1 MLTRWDPFS
10 ELVSMREAM
19 NRLFE
24 ESFVRPGW
32 LGREAGA
39 RAVLPYDLLERGDTV
54 ELRVALPGV
63 DPNRLEV
70 TVDQGVL
77 TIKGERRFYSEDEE
91 RQYTWHVRG
100 LPSGPFQ
107 FAVALPTAVNAEEA
121 QASYQHGVL
130 TIRLPKAEHV
140 RPKQIAIRSE
150 RAPEV
155 IEGTAR

>member
-10 ELVSMREAM
+10 ELISMREAM

-32 LGREAGA
+32 LWRETGA
-39 RAVLPYDLLERGDTV
+39 RATLPYDLLERADAV

-70 TVDQGVL
+70 TVNQGVL
-77 TIKGERRFYSEDEE
+77 TLKGERRFYTEDEE

-100 LPSGPFQ
+100 LPTGAFQ
-107 FAVALPTAVNAEEA
+107 LAVTLPTDVNAEEA
-121 QASYQHGVL
+121 QASYEHGVL

>member
-10 ELVSMREAM
+10 ELISMREAM

-32 LGREAGA
+32 LWRETGA
-39 RAVLPYDLLERGDTV
+39 RAALPYDLLERADAV

-63 DPNRLEV
+63 DPSQLEV
-70 TVDQGVL
+70 TVNQGVL
-77 TIKGERRFYSEDEE
+77 TLRGERRFYTEDEE

-100 LPSGPFQ
+100 LPTGPFQ
-107 FAVALPTAVNAEEA
+107 LAVTLPTDVNAEEA
-121 QASYQHGVL
+121 QASYEHGVL

-140 RPKQIAIRSE
+140 RPKRIEVRSG
-150 RAPEV
+150 APREV
-155 IEGTAR
+155 IEASAR